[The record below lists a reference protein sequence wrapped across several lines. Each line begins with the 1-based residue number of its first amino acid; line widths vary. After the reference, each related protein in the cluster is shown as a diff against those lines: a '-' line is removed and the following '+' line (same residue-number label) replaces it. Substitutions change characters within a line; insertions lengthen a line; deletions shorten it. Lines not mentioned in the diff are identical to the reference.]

1 MLVVDKHLRIVDVLS
16 IVNDGDCHELV
27 VWQVGKKLWCDEK
40 VLALATAASD
50 VDEHLE
56 DFSLVLGVH
65 ALIDLIDT
73 SERNTRDVLETQ
85 RVNSNGNCAFAA

>member
-1 MLVVDKHLRIVDVLS
+1 MNYR
-16 IVNDGDCHELV
+16 DCHELV
-27 VWQVGKKLWCDEK
+27 VWQVGKKLWRDEE

-56 DFSLVLGVH
+56 DFSFVLGVH

-73 SERNTRDVLETQ
+73 SERNARHVLETQ
-85 RVNSNGNCAFAA
+85 SVNSNGYCAFAA

>member
-1 MLVVDKHLRIVDVLS
+1 MFDKHLRFVDIFS

-27 VWQVGKKLWCDEK
+27 VWQVGKKLWCDEE
-40 VLALATAASD
+40 VLALATAACD

-65 ALIDLIDT
+65 SLIYLIDT
-73 SERNTRDVLETQ
+73 TKRNARDVLETQ
-85 RVNSNGNCAFAA
+85 RVNSNGNCALAA